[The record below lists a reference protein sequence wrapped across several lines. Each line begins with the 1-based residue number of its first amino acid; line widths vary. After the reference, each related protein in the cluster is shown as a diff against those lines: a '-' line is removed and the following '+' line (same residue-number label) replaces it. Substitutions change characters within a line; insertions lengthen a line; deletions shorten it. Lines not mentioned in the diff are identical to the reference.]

1 MWYKLTMDTQSII
14 NLGAGTILAVLGW
27 LARQLWDAVKELRSD
42 VHQIEVDLPRNYVQ
56 RTEFSDSIR
65 EIKDICDKIFDR
77 IDKMEQRKADK

>member
-1 MWYKLTMDTQSII
+1 MDTQSII
-14 NLGAGTILAVLGW
+14 NLGAGAILAVLGW

>member
-1 MWYKLTMDTQSII
+1 MDTQSII